1 MLKVLIALLLPLW
14 LYANA
19 LSFEALRA
27 DERAL
32 VLSEFKKLYKERQN
46 LHKNMRQLLKH
57 VRAKQLNKKQL
68 ELFQPQSDASGN
80 EALFAPI
87 NKDHQ
92 MEASNVFLGG
102 VGCEGECATN
112 ETSVEEDQ
120 SVISTSES
128 DNSEASYT
136 PQKQNDIR
144 QNVVSPWARK

>member
-14 LYANA
+14 LYADA

-27 DERAL
+27 GERAL

-87 NKDHQ
+87 DKDHQ
-92 MEASNVFLGG
+92 IEASNVFLGG
-102 VGCEGECATN
+102 VGCEGNCP
-112 ETSVEEDQ
+112 VEGDQ
-120 SVISTSES
+120 SVIGISGSE
-128 DNSEASYT
+128 NSEASYT